1 MLPNS
6 FDNRSM
12 NPIYLVLFLLVWWR
26 GEGFLRAVK
35 AGKGTPYIY
44 IKCIGRCGIGDP
56 ILGVRLSCGVRRADA
71 EDVGDGL
78 GYVRSFDDRV
88 VEVTCRDACSEEDAG
103 AADGCGVKP

>member
-1 MLPNS
+1 M
-6 FDNRSM
+6 M
-12 NPIYLVLFLLVWWR
+12 EW
-26 GEGFLRAVK
+26 EGFLRAVI

-44 IKCIGRCGIGDP
+44 IIYIIMYRAMWHRRPYTRGA
-56 ILGVRLSCGVRRADA
+56 LSCGVWRADA

-103 AADGCGVKP
+103 TADGCGVKP